1 MLPPQ
6 PPPPAPA
13 LGASQATFRV
23 LLFVSA
29 CATVVLIDLTQ
40 TAHAGFLWTLLCVQ
54 LATLV
59 NVVFVRS
66 RAFQVWMHDF
76 FVGMLV
82 YAVLCDDD
90 RALHAYGNVV
100 AAVTLAARAWFGRCP
115 FLWWHD
121 SRNVAFDALGAGAW
135 LVVHFLLP
143 PPAAYRLPI
152 AAVVGGASHF
162 LQRADVVTKV
172 RPESSLKKELDK
184 CV

>member
-1 MLPPQ
+1 MLPT
-6 PPPPAPA
+6 PPPAR
-13 LGASQATFRV
+13 LDASQRAFRG
-23 LLFVSA
+23 LLVASA
-29 CATVVLIDLTQ
+29 CATVVVLLARD
-40 TAHAGFLWTLLCVQ
+40 AEACVFLWTLLCMQ
-54 LATLV
+54 LATLA
-59 NVVFVRS
+59 NVVLVRS
-66 RAFQVWMHDF
+66 RAFQVWMHDV

-121 SRNVAFDALGAGAW
+121 SRNIAFDVLGAGAW
-135 LVVHFLLP
+135 LGVHFLLP
-143 PPAAYRLPI
+143 PPPAYRLPI
-152 AAVVGGASHF
+152 AATLGGASHF

-172 RPESSLKKELDK
+172 RPESTLKKELDK